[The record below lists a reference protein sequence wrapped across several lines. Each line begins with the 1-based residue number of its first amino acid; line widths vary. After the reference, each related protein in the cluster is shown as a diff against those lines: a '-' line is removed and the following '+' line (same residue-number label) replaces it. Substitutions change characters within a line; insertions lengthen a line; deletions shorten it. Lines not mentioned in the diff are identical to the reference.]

1 MLIYVKSVIT
11 RKCPFSNKIIKPK
24 TMLCLFNDYQYKHF
38 VNYIISIFI
47 EIIPLDL
54 INKIIEFTNY
64 KELIQRT
71 GLKIYTNWSINNINN
86 KINKKLTYLDLHLDS
101 ENDSS
106 EVDTS
111 DNDSSDGASMSDG

>member
-1 MLIYVKSVIT
+1 MLIYVKSAII
-11 RKCPFSNKIIKPK
+11 RRCPFSKKLIKPK
-24 TMLCLFNDYQYKHF
+24 TMLCLFNEYQYNHF

-54 INKIIEFTNY
+54 IDKIIDFINY

-71 GLKIYTNWSINNINN
+71 GLCAYTNWSINNNIN
-86 KINKKLTYLDLHLDS
+86 INKKLTYLD
-101 ENDSS
+101 SS
-106 EVDTS
+106 DEDTS

>member
-1 MLIYVKSVIT
+1 MLIYVKSAIT
-11 RKCPFSNKIIKPK
+11 RKCPFSKKLIKPK
-24 TMLCLFNDYQYKHF
+24 TMLCLFNDYQYDHF

-54 INKIIEFTNY
+54 IDKIIDFTNY

-71 GLKIYTNWSINNINN
+71 GLHAYTNWSINN
-86 KINKKLTYLDLHLDS
+86 NKKLTYL
-101 ENDSS
+101 ESS
-106 EVDTS
+106 DDDTS

>member
-1 MLIYVKSVIT
+1 MLIYVKSAIT
-11 RKCPFSNKIIKPK
+11 KKCPFSKKLIKPK
-24 TMLCLFNDYQYKHF
+24 TMLCLFNDYQYNHF

-54 INKIIEFTNY
+54 IDKIIDFTNY

-71 GLKIYTNWSINNINN
+71 GLCAYTNWSINN
-86 KINKKLTYLDLHLDS
+86 KKLTYLESTDDDS
-101 ENDSS
+101 
-106 EVDTS
+106 S